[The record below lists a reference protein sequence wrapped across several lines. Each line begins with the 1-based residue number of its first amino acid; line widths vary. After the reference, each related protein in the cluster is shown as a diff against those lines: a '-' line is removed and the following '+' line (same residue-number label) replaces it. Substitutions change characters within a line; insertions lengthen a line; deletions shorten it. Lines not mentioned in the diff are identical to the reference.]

1 MNLFLLNKRILGY
14 SNSEGKDSTR
24 GLEIIRPI
32 ETLPILN
39 VPRMEARPAHS
50 KMSMIYEEDYSE
62 TMNQK
67 PIPFHV
73 HEKMQKTT
81 NDHIQEFQNK
91 ERIKESQFMRNSS
104 KPSSTEPQNLSP
116 PQINRITAFKESLG
130 DEANDTDHEIRT
142 DKSDYD
148 HSVSL
153 RKNR

>member
-1 MNLFLLNKRILGY
+1 MNHFLLNKRFQGY

-32 ETLPILN
+32 ETLPIIN
-39 VPRMEARPAHS
+39 VPRMEMRPAHP

-62 TMNQK
+62 TANPK
-67 PIPFHV
+67 TVPYHV
-73 HEKMQKTT
+73 HEMMQKTT
-81 NDHIQEFQNK
+81 NDHIQEFHNK

-104 KPSSTEPQNLSP
+104 KPSSTEPQNFSP
-116 PQINRITAFKESLG
+116 PQINRLTAFKESMG
-130 DEANDTDHEIRT
+130 EEGHDTDHDIRT